1 MTRRDMVAA
10 DFSGTVQPTMRI
22 FRHDNV
28 GAAERGAVVAIGN
41 FDGVHLGHR
50 QVIERA
56 GVLAKAGSAPHAVL
70 TFEPHPRS
78 VLHPEGPPFRLTPF
92 RAKSRLIEAL
102 GVDLLFTLHFD
113 QAFAQRSAEDFVE
126 RLLVEGLGARQV
138 VVGYDFVFGHGR
150 SGTPALLAKE
160 GRRLGFGVTI
170 VDPVAT
176 PGGPV
181 YSSTRIREHL
191 AEGRPRQAAALL
203 GRFWEV
209 EGRVERGDERGR
221 TIGFPTAN
229 LRLEDYL
236 RPAAGV
242 YAVRAAIEERG
253 RVERHDG
260 VANFGRRPTVGG
272 TDLRL
277 EVHLFDFSGDL
288 YGRHLRVE
296 LVDYLRPERKFPGL
310 DALKAQIAEDAHRA
324 RDVLSKA
331 PASQSG

>member
-1 MTRRDMVAA
+1 MVAA
-10 DFSGTVQPTMRI
+10 DSSGAIQPTMRI

-28 GAAERGAVVAIGN
+28 AAADRGAVVAIGN

-56 GVLAKAGSAPHAVL
+56 GAIAKATPAPHAVL

-78 VLHPEGPPFRLTPF
+78 VLHPDGPPFRLTPF

-113 QAFAQRSAEDFVE
+113 DAFAKRSAFDFVARVLWE
-126 RLLVEGLGARQV
+126 RLGACHV
-138 VVGYDFVFGHGR
+138 VVGYDFVFGHNRRG
-150 SGTPALLAKE
+150 SPTLLAE
-160 GRRLGFGVTI
+160 GGRKLGFAVTI

-191 AEGRPRQAAALL
+191 ANGRPREAAALL
-203 GRFWEV
+203 GRFWEID
-209 EGRVERGDERGR
+209 GRVERGDERGR

-242 YAVRAAIEERG
+242 YAVRAGIEERG
-253 RVERHDG
+253 GVEWHDG

-272 TDLRL
+272 SDLRL

-296 LVDYLRPERKFPGL
+296 LIDYLRPEQKFPGL
-310 DALKAQIAEDAHRA
+310 DALKAQIAEDARRA
-324 RDVLSKA
+324 RELLAKLAVL
-331 PASQSG
+331 